1 MASGGL
7 FHEEVEGGVAVGA
20 VIDATLAEE
29 EDDGVYAVVVGLA
42 TAALVAVEKKERRGD
57 RMGQH
62 LLPQCA
68 DVFTVGRSGAMVDAR
83 HIAQNLDTGLL
94 LLFLC

>member
-7 FHEEVEGGVAVGA
+7 FHEEVEGGIAVGA

-29 EDDGVYAVVVGLA
+29 EDNGVYTVVVGLA
-42 TAALVAVEKKERRGD
+42 TAALVAVEKKERRCD

-62 LLPQCA
+62 LLPKCTNVLA
-68 DVFTVGRSGAMVDAR
+68 VGRSGAMIDAR
-83 HIAQNLDTGLL
+83 HITQNLDTCLL